1 MASITL
7 KERSVEAD
15 VLCIG
20 GGIAGM
26 MAAIRAAE
34 LGAKTIIA
42 EKANTMFS
50 GAGATG
56 NDHFLCYIPEVHGK
70 DVEPIVDEF
79 QLGQQ
84 GGLRHRSFIREW
96 LL

>member
-1 MASITL
+1 MTTVSM
-7 KERSVEAD
+7 KERTVEAD

-34 LGAKTIIA
+34 LGAKVIVA
-42 EKANTMFS
+42 EKADTRFS

-56 NDHFLCYIPEVHGK
+56 NDHFMCYLPEVHGP

-79 QLGQQ
+79 QFGQQ
-84 GGLRHRSFIREW
+84 G
-96 LL
+96 